1 MADELLLPAHNASLL
16 RLCLCR
22 LSSLLNKPL
31 WDVSG
36 CVLHINCI
44 IPRDFWSCGQNVE
57 DSFWMLC
64 QLAVS
69 RSIWI
74 QTRSYCSVSSLS
86 WNTSFLGGGGL
97 VYNHLGCILMHMHS
111 GAELGFHC
119 LREHTNDSHFSGFV
133 KNEMKWCYFL
143 HFCLFKDLV
152 EIFSLS
158 RS

>member
-1 MADELLLPAHNASLL
+1 MPSFQTIPLYVADELLLPAHNASLL

-36 CVLHINCI
+36 CVLHINFI

-86 WNTSFLGGGGL
+86 RNTSFLGGGGL
-97 VYNHLGCILMHMHS
+97 VYNHLTRLYLNAYAQWSRARFPLSQRAHKW
-111 GAELGFHC
+111 FTFQW
-119 LREHTNDSHFSGFV
+119 LREEWD
-133 KNEMKWCYFL
+133 EMMLFPTFL
-143 HFCLFKDLV
+143 SF
-152 EIFSLS
+152 
-158 RS
+158 